1 MIFPSAPYIKGKGF
15 CPNPLVKYGIPPE
28 ADSKL
33 NPKVIG
39 TAVWEEFWSEQLHR
53 CMNGYNT
60 GGVWIP
66 GRYYYFANFK
76 KFSTTQGI
84 IDAEYNDLHL
94 ELAYWIEHCKSPE
107 NMKNGIIAKKRRA
120 GVSEVFITMVVDYGF
135 RFKLGYSCG
144 VAAGLATYK
153 DDFMN
158 KWHEHNN
165 LIVPEFSLK
174 VKASDNEVCATYK
187 QETLEGWKD
196 LGTNNKI
203 YHKTMFQNANLFKGM
218 QMQDICAEEGV
229 EFKNLKTF
237 FGASEACLR
246 YGSITLGNFFTWGTG
261 GNRSSNGDDFEDM
274 WHNPD
279 DYNME
284 KFFAKGTRF
293 HSPYFGGAKLNGRD
307 ISKIPNLIGKYKDY
321 QLIGVEDEIAAEE
334 DIRRVRENRLKSGDI
349 SKWIEEC
356 QNNPLTPEEVFQRVS
371 SNKFNIEILN
381 SIGFELASNPRGYIK
396 YKLEWVKNENGDKVL
411 PLKVEPVAA
420 KDTDLEDDCIL
431 ISHDGLPMLGIPNLY
446 AAGLDSYDQD
456 QSKTSKSLGA
466 MLVMTRGHK
475 MANQPVKKPVC
486 VVRTRPK
493 RKEDFYEV
501 CLKVAVF
508 YNITNGVLVD
518 VAKPMVIEYFKSNG
532 GTRFLARRPKKFE
545 SVNSEQQHEYG
556 VSLNKYS
563 RPAMVSVMQSY
574 VLDHGRTIVFP
585 KLIDELKAYD
595 EYTNDSDNDLADAL
609 GIALM
614 QDISNS
620 IDPRDQSTKDRN
632 QKYSINDGFDF
643 NPPKLKSL
651 EQDHDGFGSR

>member
-1 MIFPSAPYIKGKGF
+1 MNILKPPYIKGKGF
-15 CPNPLVKYGIPPE
+15 CPNPIVRYGIPKE
-28 ADSKL
+28 ADETL
-33 NPKVIG
+33 NPNVIG
-39 TAVWEEFWSEQLHR
+39 TAVYEEFWNEEIRR
-53 CMNGYNT
+53 CIHGYTT
-60 GGVWIP
+60 GGIFIP
-66 GRYYYFANFK
+66 GRYYYFLNYK
-76 KFSTTQGI
+76 KFKVVGRGI
-84 IDAEYNDLHL
+84 VDADICDLHL
-94 ELAYWIEHCKSPE
+94 ELAYWIEDCK
-107 NMKNGIIAKKRRA
+107 KRRRNGILAKKRR
-120 GVSEVFITMVVDYGF
+120 GGISEAFITMVVDYGF
-135 RFKLGYSCG
+135 RFLPGYTAG
-144 VAAGLATYK
+144 VAAGMGTFK
-153 DDFMN
+153 DEFMK
-158 KWHEHNN
+158 KWEEHNN
-165 LIVPEFSLK
+165 LIVPVFSK
-174 VKASDNEVCATYK
+174 KITIGDDDEIIASYK
-187 QETLEGWKD
+187 KQTPKGWTVS
-196 LGTNNKI
+196 GSQNTI
-203 YHKTMFQNANLFKGM
+203 YNKTMFQNANLFKGLM
-218 QMQDICAEEGV
+218 LNDVCAEEGV

-237 FGASEACLR
+237 FQATEACLR
-246 YGSITLGNFFTWGTG
+246 YGSVQEGNFWTWGTG
-261 GNRSSNGDDFEDM
+261 GNRSSNGDDFEEM

-279 DYNME
+279 VFKME
-284 KFFAKGTRF
+284 KFFIKGTRF
-293 HSPYFGGAKLNGRD
+293 HHPFFGGAKDKFGAL
-307 ISKIPNLIGKYKDY
+307 IQKVPNLSEYKDY
-321 QLIGVEDEIAAEE
+321 QLIGVEDQDAAEA
-334 DIRRVRENRLKSGDI
+334 DIKMARDIAMKSGDVA
-349 SKWIEEC
+349 SYIEEC
-356 QNNPLTPEEVFQRVS
+356 QNNPLTVEEVFKKSS
-371 SNKFNIEILN
+371 SNKFDIDILN
-381 SIGFELASNPRGYIK
+381 NIGFELASSPKGYVK

-411 PLKVEPVAA
+411 PLKVTPIAA

-475 MANQPVKKPVC
+475 LANQPVKKPVC

-493 RKEDFYEV
+493 RKEDFYEM

-632 QKYSINDGFDF
+632 QKYLINDGFDF